1 MGWLLPTQ
9 ASPLADRAL
18 TVTTEHGGWVP
29 AHFAIEIARVLR
41 TRERRNLLTQQNSD
55 FALRS
60 LRALLLRQDPEPAL
74 DVIKTV
80 VDLARRQS
88 LRIAD
93 AAFLELAMRMNLPL
107 ATQDIA
113 LARAATRTGISLF
126 SA

>member
-1 MGWLLPTQ
+1 
-9 ASPLADRAL
+9 
-18 TVTTEHGGWVP
+18 
-29 AHFAIEIARVLR
+29 
-41 TRERRNLLTQQNSD
+41 
-55 FALRS
+55 
-60 LRALLLRQDPEPAL
+60 
-74 DVIKTV
+74 VIKTV